1 MPPEPISKAKS
12 SRYNLQL
19 FAILSNA
26 SPLMFESKKHVEME
40 FRLFVSAE
48 ANIVRPIFNSWA
60 KLELEI
66 LGGKETNVR

>member
-1 MPPEPISKAKS
+1 
-12 SRYNLQL
+12 
-19 FAILSNA
+19 
-26 SPLMFESKKHVEME
+26 MFESKKYVEME

-60 KLELEI
+60 KLESEI

>member
-1 MPPEPISKAKS
+1 MPPEPLSKTKS

-26 SPLMFESKKHVEME
+26 SPLMFESKKYVEME

-60 KLELEI
+60 KLESEI